1 MRPMVAMMRFLVVI
15 WLAISVRQCLGLPPA
30 GVPIEL
36 PTPADTPT
44 PTPLPTATPFP
55 GVVVVLTP
63 SAGPVDPEA
72 EIHLDI
78 TISDQ
83 YGRPLRGTVRVIWPE
98 KGGEVP
104 YGPVTWLDLKLRI
117 SGHVGGPLIVQI
129 EAAGYA
135 TQRWWFE
142 GELDAD
148 YSYPLHVRLLPERR
162 A

>member
-1 MRPMVAMMRFLVVI
+1 MRPMTATMRFLIVI
-15 WLAISVRQCLGLPPA
+15 WLAIAVRQCLGLPPA
-30 GVPIEL
+30 PVPIEL
-36 PTPADTPT
+36 PTPAATLTPQPSPA
-44 PTPLPTATPFP
+44 PTTFP
-55 GVVVVLTP
+55 GVVALTP

-78 TISDQ
+78 SISDQ

-135 TQRWWFE
+135 THRW
-142 GELDAD
+142 
-148 YSYPLHVRLLPERR
+148 
-162 A
+162 

>member
-1 MRPMVAMMRFLVVI
+1 MRPMTAMMRFLIVI

-30 GVPIEL
+30 PVPIEL
-36 PTPADTPT
+36 PTPAATPT
-44 PTPLPTATPFP
+44 PQPSPRPTPFP

-83 YGRPLRGTVRVIWPE
+83 WGRPLRGTVRVIWPE

-104 YGPVTWLDLKLRI
+104 YGPLTWLDLKLRI
-117 SGHVGGPLIVQI
+117 SGHVGGPLIVRI
-129 EAAGYA
+129 EAEGYA
-135 TQRWWFE
+135 AQMWWFE

-148 YSYPLHVRLLPERR
+148 YSYPLHVRLVPERR